1 MYLLITYK
9 RQAGGTIN
17 EEVSVAKRIKPNDIQ
32 MCNVIM
38 DYKQRKVE
46 KCFIEGKR
54 VDTDFDK
61 LHEYYKKI
69 YPNYISQLEVYANQT
84 DPNLKTD

>member
-84 DPNLKTD
+84 DPNLKSD

>member
-1 MYLLITYK
+1 MFLLITYK

-17 EEVSVAKRIKPNDIQ
+17 EEVSVSRRIRPNDIQ

-38 DYKQRKVE
+38 DYKHRKVE
-46 KCFIEGKR
+46 KCFIEGK
-54 VDTDFDK
+54 VLDTDFER

-69 YPNYISQLEVYANQT
+69 YPNYISQLEVYANQS
-84 DPNLKTD
+84 DPNVKTD

>member
-46 KCFIEGKR
+46 KCLIEGKR

-84 DPNLKTD
+84 DPNLKSD

>member
-1 MYLLITYK
+1 MFLLITYK

-32 MCNVIM
+32 TCNVIM

-46 KCFIEGKR
+46 KCFIDGK
-54 VDTDFDK
+54 VVPTDFDK
-61 LHEYYKKI
+61 LHEYYKKV
-69 YPNYISQLEVYANQT
+69 YPNYISQLEVYANQA
-84 DPNLKTD
+84 DPNVKES

>member
-54 VDTDFDK
+54 VDTDFDR

-84 DPNLKTD
+84 DPNLKSD

>member
-17 EEVSVAKRIKPNDIQ
+17 EEVSVSRRIRQNDIQ
-32 MCNVIM
+32 TCNVIM
-38 DYKQRKVE
+38 DFKNRKVE
-46 KCFIEGKR
+46 KCFVDGK
-54 VDTDFDK
+54 VLDTDFDR

-69 YPNYISQLEVYANQT
+69 YPNYISQLEVYVNQA
-84 DPNLKTD
+84 DPNSKSD